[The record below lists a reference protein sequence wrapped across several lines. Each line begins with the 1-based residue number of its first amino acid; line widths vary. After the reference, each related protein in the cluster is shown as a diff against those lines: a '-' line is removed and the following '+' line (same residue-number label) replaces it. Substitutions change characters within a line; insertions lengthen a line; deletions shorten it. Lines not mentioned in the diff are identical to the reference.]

1 VSSENQFLQSDEAYV
16 VDRSVQLRPTSQK
29 GEHFFTARIVSSTQH
44 TFSITIPFDHGKI
57 LLWPVG
63 AILEV
68 FVTDPKG
75 NGMSFTSELI
85 RRDIAG
91 SKTYTLMRPSSIS
104 RAGRSSGTA
113 ENANSRV
120 VAITSGKG
128 GVGKTTLTASL
139 AVALTA
145 LGKRVFVI
153 DADLGT
159 ANMDIVLGL
168 SPKFNL
174 THLITGERSL
184 LEIAVPAPGGFALIP
199 GGSGLQELTQ
209 LSESQFSQVI
219 RSFNQLED
227 LSDFI
232 LLDTGAGISR
242 DVSNFLLASD
252 EIIVVTTPEP
262 HAITDAYAINKVM
275 TSLGVRAPRKII
287 INRVDGELEASVVS
301 SKLKKVVRQYLN
313 DELEF
318 LGGVRE
324 DRAVTLSLKKQSPL
338 LLFDPDS
345 NAAKDIVRIAGRLS
359 GLSSQGQGGGVRA
372 FVDKLIGLYEKLGIK
387 KPG

>member
-1 VSSENQFLQSDEAYV
+1 MSSENHFLQSDEAFV
-16 VDRSVQLRPTSQK
+16 VDHYVQLRPTSHK
-29 GEHFFTARIVSSTQH
+29 GEHLFTARIISSTQH
-44 TFSITIPFDHGKI
+44 TFSINIPFDHGKI

-63 AILEV
+63 AMFEV
-68 FVTDPKG
+68 YVADPQG
-75 NGMSFTSELI
+75 NRISFTSELI

-104 RAGRSSGTA
+104 RAGRSSGT
-113 ENANSRV
+113 ESANSRV

-139 AVALTA
+139 AVSLTA

-168 SPKFNL
+168 SPKYNL

-252 EIIVVTTPEP
+252 EVIVVTTPEP

-275 TSLGVRAPRKII
+275 TSLGVRAPRKVIV
-287 INRVDGELEASVVS
+287 NRVEGELEASVVS

-345 NAAKDIVRIAGRLS
+345 NAAKDIVRISGRLA
-359 GLSSQGQGGGVRA
+359 GLSAPGQGGGVRA
-372 FVDKLIGLYEKLGIK
+372 FVDKLIGLYEKMGIK